1 MSKKYYQIH
10 GIDEVSLKY
19 VFLQSFPEPLGKQAK
34 VVLKNQG
41 LTMPNASLG
50 ALYQV
55 VVVALDRLCEQRTFF
70 KQFNSLK
77 LGFACIRS
85 DLIISHENSIKRR
98 KRIK

>member
-19 VFLQSFPEPLGKQAK
+19 VFLQSFLEPLGKQAK

-50 ALYQV
+50 ALYQA
-55 VVVALDRLCEQRTFF
+55 VVAALDHLCEQRTFF

-77 LGFACIRS
+77 LGATCSRPE
-85 DLIISHENSIKRR
+85 LITG
-98 KRIK
+98 